1 MIDDLGESLEDSRCH
16 RRAARQQRLLLAT
29 TAAPAESYYRR
40 EYLKTHEYGSNK
52 SPPSHFASPSTGL
65 IDPN

>member
-1 MIDDLGESLEDSRCH
+1 MIDDLGESLEDFRYH

-40 EYLKTHEYGSNK
+40 EYSKRTSTDPTSRHQVI
-52 SPPSHFASPSTGL
+52 SPAHQQANRS
-65 IDPN
+65 